1 MIDKRPSY
9 RQRPIGSI
17 AALARELGIGLGE
30 LHELIE
36 RSDTLYRL
44 VCRKPKK
51 QGGYREIREALEPLK
66 TIQKRIVLRIL
77 GAIAYPDY
85 LMGGIKDPEH
95 KRGYIRS
102 ASLHAGAASLVSE
115 DIADFFPSISTA
127 KVHAVFQH
135 VFHFRPDVAAALA
148 RLCTR
153 GGEVPQGAST
163 STAIANLVLFQQEPE
178 VVEHLS
184 QLGLRYSRFVDDVN
198 VSSLAPM
205 SGEDTAAV
213 VHSVRGMFERSGF
226 TPKRTK
232 QGIFRPGQRM
242 QVHNLNVNER
252 ASIPAAERKRIRGM
266 VFQLERQL
274 LERAFSPD
282 VKRDLDRATSHASR
296 VRALHPHEGQLLLTR
311 LRTVRAGLR
320 TSLTG

>member
-17 AALARELGIGLGE
+17 AALARELGIGLGD
-30 LHELIE
+30 LHQLIE

-44 VCRKPKK
+44 VGRKPKK

-66 TIQKRIVLRIL
+66 TIQKRIVVRVFSSV
-77 GAIAYPDY
+77 AYPDY
-85 LMGGIKDPEH
+85 LMGGIKDPQH

-102 ASLHAGAASLVSE
+102 ASLHAGAAILVAE

-127 KVHAVFQH
+127 KVHTVFQH
-135 VFHFRPDVAAALA
+135 LFHFRPDVAAALA

-153 GGEVPQGAST
+153 RGEVPQGAST
-163 STAIANLVLFQQEPE
+163 STAIANLVLFQQEPGI
-178 VVEHLS
+178 VEQLS
-184 QLGLRYSRFVDDVN
+184 QLGCQYSRFVDDVN

-205 SGEDTAAV
+205 SGEETTAV
-213 VHSVRGMFERSGF
+213 VHAVRGLFERSGF

-252 ASIPAAERKRIRGM
+252 ASIPALERKRIRTM

-274 LERAFSPD
+274 REGVFSPEFT
-282 VKRDLDRATSHASR
+282 RELDRATSHASR
-296 VRALHPHEGQLLLTR
+296 LRALHPQEGQRLLAR
-311 LRTVRAGLR
+311 IRTVRAGLR
-320 TSLTG
+320 TSLPG